1 MGSKKSQRQ
10 SILGSSIGINRNS
23 KSDHAS
29 NLSMDVNN
37 IVQNDELWRDFKD
50 SLKETKLTTAVGV
63 KMYLHKFCNEK
74 RISSSHSLPATNDV
88 ESFNDSISA
97 FSENFL
103 GNVTRKMKGIAKRS
117 SSGDLSVGGRS
128 RSNSLAEDNNMCAR
142 SFTGQS
148 KDQSKNPLKR
158 ISMSLSS
165 EAIPGLIAFDAAGG
179 SVSGESE
186 DCSLD
191 DSSHSYHKRASFFSK
206 RSSRQSNSSMSRD
219 AKIVSNV
226 PDDDGSESNSMSRRY
241 SNSSFGLSSVG
252 GELEDLIEE
261 MENEDDSSMES
272 SECFGRNEQTATEEI
287 NNRTRITRRSGMAF
301 VPL

>member
-1 MGSKKSQRQ
+1 MGSKRSQRQ
-10 SILGSSIGINRNS
+10 SILGSSIGITRNS
-23 KSDHAS
+23 KPEQVN
-29 NLSMDVNN
+29 NLSMDVNK
-37 IVQNDELWRDFKD
+37 IIQNDELWRDFQD

-74 RISSSHSLPATNDV
+74 ANSCSQSLPANHDV

-97 FSENFL
+97 FSENFI
-103 GNVTRKMKGIAKRS
+103 GNVTRKMKGMAAKRS
-117 SSGDLSVGGRS
+117 SSGDLSAGGRS
-128 RSNSLAEDNNMCAR
+128 RSNSVSEDNMCAR

-165 EAIPGLIAFDAAGG
+165 EAIPGLIAFDIAGG

-191 DSSHSYHKRASFFSK
+191 DSSHSFHKRASFFARRAS
-206 RSSRQSNSSMSRD
+206 SSRHSNSSISRD
-219 AKIVSNV
+219 TKIVSQM
-226 PDDDGSESNSMSRRY
+226 PDDDGSESNSLPRRY

-261 MENEDDSSMES
+261 MEHEDDSSMES
-272 SECFGRNEQTATEEI
+272 GACYGHDERKTTEQRKNSGRI
-287 NNRTRITRRSGMAF
+287 KRRSGMAF
-301 VPL
+301 A